1 MARDPIFGSDPTK
14 QFLPPAETAAEE
26 GTAPELNLAD
36 LTAKFAAAGGG
47 RMSPELSAGL
57 ALDVV
62 LNEIVEQACRA
73 TGATGAAVILERDGE
88 MVCRASTG
96 GNAPELGARLSR
108 EPGLTAECIKTR
120 QAQRCDDAQADPRAD
135 TEASRSLGVRSVV
148 VLPLIRNGD
157 LAGIL
162 EVFSSRIGAFGER
175 DELTL
180 EALANRILKNLE
192 RGSESYSAAA
202 QNPALPPTGIS
213 VPELDDGHAGSSG
226 VKEKE
231 GDAGPEAAG
240 RSPRTGLDV
249 VTFALGVVV
258 VACAVLLVTLVGL
271 RLGWRRTAAVR
282 GQVTNS
288 AGTAGGARN
297 RGAQAGAT
305 PHSTAAEASGAKSA
319 ANAGSK
325 APGGGGL
332 VPPRT
337 PAAGPK
343 DSLPPPGGLLVYE
356 NGKEVFRMPPAVE
369 QREATNGSS
378 TYGTGVQQA
387 SDVGQAGLLQVAPE
401 VAEGSLLHRVE
412 PDYPEQAR
420 QQQIQ
425 GPVVLDVRTR
435 RDGTIQELK
444 LLSGQRL
451 LADAAIAAV
460 KQWRFRPHLVKG
472 EPVEM
477 QTTVTLNFKLPR

>member
-1 MARDPIFGSDPTK
+1 
-14 QFLPPAETAAEE
+14 
-26 GTAPELNLAD
+26 
-36 LTAKFAAAGGG
+36 
-47 RMSPELSAGL
+47 MSPELSAGL

-108 EPGLTAECIKTR
+108 ERGLTAECIKTR

-135 TEASRSLGVRSVV
+135 VEASRSLGVRSVV
-148 VLPLIRNGD
+148 VLPLIRQGD

-192 RGSESYSAAA
+192 RGSEPYSTAA
-202 QNPALPPTGIS
+202 QNPVMPAAPIS
-213 VPELDDGHAGSSG
+213 GSELEDQAGSSS

-231 GDAGPEAAG
+231 SEAGPEAVE
-240 RSPRTGLDV
+240 RSTRTGLDV

-258 VACAVLLVTLVGL
+258 VGCAVLLGTLVGL

-288 AGTAGGARN
+288 ASGAAVGVRK
-297 RGAQAGAT
+297 
-305 PHSTAAEASGAKSA
+305 AAEASGAKVA

-325 APGGGGL
+325 STGGDAKNGL
-332 VPPRT
+332 VPPR
-337 PAAGPK
+337 PPVAGRK

-356 NGKEVFRMPPAVE
+356 NGKEVFRMPPTAE
-369 QREATNGSS
+369 EREATNGSS
-378 TYGTGVQQA
+378 THGAAVQQA
-387 SDVGQAGLLQVAPE
+387 SDVGQAGPLQVAPE

>member
-1 MARDPIFGSDPTK
+1 
-14 QFLPPAETAAEE
+14 
-26 GTAPELNLAD
+26 
-36 LTAKFAAAGGG
+36 
-47 RMSPELSAGL
+47 MSPELSAGL

-108 EPGLTAECIKTR
+108 ERGLTAECIKTR

-135 TEASRSLGVRSVV
+135 VEASRSLGVRSVV
-148 VLPLIRNGD
+148 VLPLIRQGD

-192 RGSESYSAAA
+192 RGSEPYSTAA
-202 QNPALPPTGIS
+202 QNPVMPAAPIS
-213 VPELDDGHAGSSG
+213 GSELEDQAGSSS

-231 GDAGPEAAG
+231 SEAGPEAVE
-240 RSPRTGLDV
+240 RSTRTGLDV

-258 VACAVLLVTLVGL
+258 VGCAVLLGTLVGL

-288 AGTAGGARN
+288 ASGAAVGVRK
-297 RGAQAGAT
+297 
-305 PHSTAAEASGAKSA
+305 AAEASGAKVA

-325 APGGGGL
+325 STGGDAKNGL
-332 VPPRT
+332 VPPR
-337 PAAGPK
+337 PPVAGPK

-356 NGKEVFRMPPAVE
+356 NGKEVFRMPPTAE
-369 QREATNGSS
+369 EREATNGSS
-378 TYGTGVQQA
+378 THGAAVQQA
-387 SDVGQAGLLQVAPE
+387 SDVGQAGPLQVAPE

-460 KQWRFRPHLVKG
+460 KQWRFRPQLVKG

>member
-1 MARDPIFGSDPTK
+1 
-14 QFLPPAETAAEE
+14 
-26 GTAPELNLAD
+26 
-36 LTAKFAAAGGG
+36 
-47 RMSPELSAGL
+47 MSPELSAGL

-108 EPGLTAECIKTR
+108 ERGLTAECIKTR

-135 TEASRSLGVRSVV
+135 VEASRSLGVRSVV

-192 RGSESYSAAA
+192 RGSEPYSTAA
-202 QNPALPPTGIS
+202 QNPVMPAAPIS
-213 VPELDDGHAGSSG
+213 GSELEDQAGSSS

-231 GDAGPEAAG
+231 SEAGPEAVE
-240 RSPRTGLDV
+240 RSTRTGLDV

-258 VACAVLLVTLVGL
+258 VGCAVLLGTLVGL

-288 AGTAGGARN
+288 ASGAAVGVRK
-297 RGAQAGAT
+297 
-305 PHSTAAEASGAKSA
+305 AAEASGAKVA

-325 APGGGGL
+325 STGGDAKNGL
-332 VPPRT
+332 VPPR
-337 PAAGPK
+337 PPVAGPK
-343 DSLPPPGGLLVYE
+343 DSLPSPGGLLVYE
-356 NGKEVFRMPPAVE
+356 NGKEVFRMPPTAE
-369 QREATNGSS
+369 EREATNGSS
-378 TYGTGVQQA
+378 THGAAVQQA
-387 SDVGQAGLLQVAPE
+387 SDVGQAGPLQVAPE

>member
-1 MARDPIFGSDPTK
+1 
-14 QFLPPAETAAEE
+14 
-26 GTAPELNLAD
+26 
-36 LTAKFAAAGGG
+36 
-47 RMSPELSAGL
+47 MSPELSAGL

-108 EPGLTAECIKTR
+108 ERGLTAECIKTR

-135 TEASRSLGVRSVV
+135 VEASRSLGVRSVV
-148 VLPLIRNGD
+148 VLPLIRQGD

-192 RGSESYSAAA
+192 RGSEPYSTAA
-202 QNPALPPTGIS
+202 QNPVMPAAPIS
-213 VPELDDGHAGSSG
+213 GSELEDQAGSSS

-231 GDAGPEAAG
+231 SEAGPEAVE
-240 RSPRTGLDV
+240 RSTRTGLDV

-258 VACAVLLVTLVGL
+258 VGCAVLLGTLVGL

-288 AGTAGGARN
+288 ASGAAVGVRK
-297 RGAQAGAT
+297 
-305 PHSTAAEASGAKSA
+305 AAEASGAKVA

-325 APGGGGL
+325 STGGDAKNGL
-332 VPPRT
+332 VPPR
-337 PAAGPK
+337 PPVAGPK
-343 DSLPPPGGLLVYE
+343 DSLPSPGGLLVYE
-356 NGKEVFRMPPAVE
+356 NGKEVFRMPPTAE
-369 QREATNGSS
+369 EREATNGSS
-378 TYGTGVQQA
+378 THGAAVQQA
-387 SDVGQAGLLQVAPE
+387 SDVGQAGPLQVAPE

-460 KQWRFRPHLVKG
+460 KQWRFRPQLVKG

>member
-1 MARDPIFGSDPTK
+1 VRP
-14 QFLPPAETAAEE
+14 AAE
-26 GTAPELNLAD
+26 LDLAD
-36 LTAKFAAAGGG
+36 LAATFEAHGGG

-108 EPGLTAECIKTR
+108 ERGLTAECIKTR

-135 TEASRSLGVRSVV
+135 VEASRSLGVRSVV
-148 VLPLIRNGD
+148 VLPLIRQGD

-192 RGSESYSAAA
+192 RGSEPYSTAA
-202 QNPALPPTGIS
+202 QNPVMPAAPIS
-213 VPELDDGHAGSSG
+213 GSELEDQAGSSS

-231 GDAGPEAAG
+231 SEAGPEAVE
-240 RSPRTGLDV
+240 RSTRTGLDV

-258 VACAVLLVTLVGL
+258 VGCAVLLGTLVGL

-288 AGTAGGARN
+288 ASGAAVGAGN
-297 RGAQAGAT
+297 RGAQADAT
-305 PHSTAAEASGAKSA
+305 PHGTAAEASGAKVA

-325 APGGGGL
+325 STGGDAKNGL
-332 VPPRT
+332 VPPR
-337 PAAGPK
+337 PPVAGRK

-356 NGKEVFRMPPAVE
+356 NGKEVFRMPPTAE
-369 QREATNGSS
+369 EREATNGSS
-378 TYGTGVQQA
+378 THGAAVQQA
-387 SDVGQAGLLQVAPE
+387 SDVGQAGPLQVAPE

-460 KQWRFRPHLVKG
+460 KQWRFRPQLVKG

>member
-1 MARDPIFGSDPTK
+1 
-14 QFLPPAETAAEE
+14 
-26 GTAPELNLAD
+26 
-36 LTAKFAAAGGG
+36 
-47 RMSPELSAGL
+47 MSPELSAGL

-108 EPGLTAECIKTR
+108 ERGLTAECIKTR

-135 TEASRSLGVRSVV
+135 VEASRSLGVRSVV

-192 RGSESYSAAA
+192 RGSEPYSTAA
-202 QNPALPPTGIS
+202 QNPVMPAAPIS
-213 VPELDDGHAGSSG
+213 GSELEDQAGSSR

-231 GDAGPEAAG
+231 SEAGPEAVE
-240 RSPRTGLDV
+240 RSTRTGLDV

-258 VACAVLLVTLVGL
+258 VGCAVLLGTLVGL

-282 GQVTNS
+282 GQVMNS
-288 AGTAGGARN
+288 ASGAAVGVRK
-297 RGAQAGAT
+297 
-305 PHSTAAEASGAKSA
+305 AAEASGAKVA
-319 ANAGSK
+319 ASAGSK
-325 APGGGGL
+325 GTGGDTKNGL
-332 VPPRT
+332 VPPR
-337 PAAGPK
+337 PPVAGRK
-343 DSLPPPGGLLVYE
+343 DALPPPGELLVYE
-356 NGKEVFRMPPAVE
+356 NGKEVFRMPPTAE
-369 QREATNGSS
+369 EREATNGSS
-378 TYGTGVQQA
+378 THGAAVQQA
-387 SDVGQAGLLQVAPE
+387 SDVGQAGPLQVAPE

-460 KQWRFRPHLVKG
+460 KQWRFRPQLVKG

>member
-1 MARDPIFGSDPTK
+1 
-14 QFLPPAETAAEE
+14 
-26 GTAPELNLAD
+26 
-36 LTAKFAAAGGG
+36 
-47 RMSPELSAGL
+47 MSPELSAGL

-108 EPGLTAECIKTR
+108 ERGLTAECIKTR

-135 TEASRSLGVRSVV
+135 VEASRSLGVRSVV

-192 RGSESYSAAA
+192 RGSEPYSTAA
-202 QNPALPPTGIS
+202 QNPVMPAAPIS
-213 VPELDDGHAGSSG
+213 GSELEDQAGSSS

-231 GDAGPEAAG
+231 SEAGPEAVE
-240 RSPRTGLDV
+240 RSTRTGLDV

-258 VACAVLLVTLVGL
+258 VGCAVLLGTLVGL

-288 AGTAGGARN
+288 ASGAAVGVRK
-297 RGAQAGAT
+297 
-305 PHSTAAEASGAKSA
+305 AAEASGAKVA

-325 APGGGGL
+325 STGGDAKNGL
-332 VPPRT
+332 VPPR
-337 PAAGPK
+337 PPVAGRK

-356 NGKEVFRMPPAVE
+356 NGKEVFRMPPTAE
-369 QREATNGSS
+369 EREATNGSS
-378 TYGTGVQQA
+378 THGAAVQQA
-387 SDVGQAGLLQVAPE
+387 SDVGQAGPLQVAPE

-460 KQWRFRPHLVKG
+460 KQWRFRPQLVKG

>member
-1 MARDPIFGSDPTK
+1 
-14 QFLPPAETAAEE
+14 
-26 GTAPELNLAD
+26 
-36 LTAKFAAAGGG
+36 
-47 RMSPELSAGL
+47 MSPELSAGL

-108 EPGLTAECIKTR
+108 ERGLTAECIKTR

-135 TEASRSLGVRSVV
+135 VEASRSLGVRSVV

-192 RGSESYSAAA
+192 RGSEPYSTAA
-202 QNPALPPTGIS
+202 QNPVMPAAPIS
-213 VPELDDGHAGSSG
+213 GSELEDQAGSSR

-231 GDAGPEAAG
+231 SEAGPEAVE
-240 RSPRTGLDV
+240 RSTRTGLDV

-258 VACAVLLVTLVGL
+258 VGCAVLLGTLVGL

-288 AGTAGGARN
+288 ASGAAVGVRK
-297 RGAQAGAT
+297 
-305 PHSTAAEASGAKSA
+305 AAEASGAKVA

-325 APGGGGL
+325 STGGDAKNGL
-332 VPPRT
+332 VPPR
-337 PAAGPK
+337 PPVAGRK

-356 NGKEVFRMPPAVE
+356 NGKEVFRMPPTAE
-369 QREATNGSS
+369 EREATNGSS
-378 TYGTGVQQA
+378 THGAAVQQA
-387 SDVGQAGLLQVAPE
+387 SDVGQAGPLQVAPE

-460 KQWRFRPHLVKG
+460 KQWRFRPQLVKG

>member
-1 MARDPIFGSDPTK
+1 
-14 QFLPPAETAAEE
+14 
-26 GTAPELNLAD
+26 
-36 LTAKFAAAGGG
+36 
-47 RMSPELSAGL
+47 MSPELSAGL

-108 EPGLTAECIKTR
+108 ERGLTAECIKTR

-135 TEASRSLGVRSVV
+135 VEASRSLGVRSVV

-192 RGSESYSAAA
+192 RGSEPYSTAA
-202 QNPALPPTGIS
+202 QNPVMPAAPIS
-213 VPELDDGHAGSSG
+213 GSELEDQAGSSR

-231 GDAGPEAAG
+231 SEAGPEAVE
-240 RSPRTGLDV
+240 RSTRTGLDV

-258 VACAVLLVTLVGL
+258 VGCAVLLGTLVGL

-288 AGTAGGARN
+288 ASGAAVGVRK
-297 RGAQAGAT
+297 
-305 PHSTAAEASGAKSA
+305 AAEASGAKVA

-325 APGGGGL
+325 STGGDAKNGL
-332 VPPRT
+332 VPPR
-337 PAAGPK
+337 PPVAGPK
-343 DSLPPPGGLLVYE
+343 DSLPSPGGLLVYE
-356 NGKEVFRMPPAVE
+356 NGKEVFRMPPTAE
-369 QREATNGSS
+369 EREATNGSS
-378 TYGTGVQQA
+378 THGAAVQQA
-387 SDVGQAGLLQVAPE
+387 SDVGQAGPLQVAPE

>member
-1 MARDPIFGSDPTK
+1 
-14 QFLPPAETAAEE
+14 
-26 GTAPELNLAD
+26 
-36 LTAKFAAAGGG
+36 
-47 RMSPELSAGL
+47 MSPELSAGL

-108 EPGLTAECIKTR
+108 ERGLTAECIKTR

-135 TEASRSLGVRSVV
+135 VEASRSLGVRSVV
-148 VLPLIRNGD
+148 VLPLIRKGD

-192 RGSESYSAAA
+192 RGSEPYSTAA
-202 QNPALPPTGIS
+202 QNPVMPATQIS
-213 VPELDDGHAGSSG
+213 GSELEDWQAESSG
-226 VKEKE
+226 VREKE
-231 GDAGPEAAG
+231 GEVGRGTVG

-249 VTFALGVVV
+249 VTFVLGVVV
-258 VACAVLLVTLVGL
+258 VACAVLLGTLVGL

-282 GQVTNS
+282 GQVMNS
-288 AGTAGGARN
+288 ASGAAVGAGN
-297 RGAQAGAT
+297 RGARADAT
-305 PHSTAAEASGAKSA
+305 PHGTAAEASGAKVA
-319 ANAGSK
+319 ASAGSK
-325 APGGGGL
+325 GTGGDTKNGL
-332 VPPRT
+332 VPPR
-337 PAAGPK
+337 PPVAGRK
-343 DSLPPPGGLLVYE
+343 DSLPPPGELLVYE
-356 NGKEVFRMPPAVE
+356 NGKEVFRMPPTAE
-369 QREATNGSS
+369 EREATDGSS
-378 TYGTGVQQA
+378 THGAGVQRA
-387 SDVGQAGLLQVAPE
+387 SDVGRAGPLQVAPE

-460 KQWRFRPHLVKG
+460 KQWRFRPQLVKG

>member
-1 MARDPIFGSDPTK
+1 LD
-14 QFLPPAETAAEE
+14 
-26 GTAPELNLAD
+26 LAD
-36 LTAKFAAAGGG
+36 LAATFEAHGGG

-108 EPGLTAECIKTR
+108 ERGLTAECIKTR

-135 TEASRSLGVRSVV
+135 VEASRSLGVRSVV
-148 VLPLIRNGD
+148 VLPLIRQGD

-192 RGSESYSAAA
+192 RGSEPYSTAA
-202 QNPALPPTGIS
+202 QNPAMPASPIS
-213 VPELDDGHAGSSG
+213 GSELEDWQAESSG
-226 VKEKE
+226 VREKE
-231 GDAGPEAAG
+231 GEVGRGTVG

-249 VTFALGVVV
+249 VTFVLGVVV
-258 VACAVLLVTLVGL
+258 VACAVLLGTLVGL

-282 GQVTNS
+282 GQVMNS
-288 AGTAGGARN
+288 ASGAAVGVRK
-297 RGAQAGAT
+297 
-305 PHSTAAEASGAKSA
+305 AAEASGAKVA

-325 APGGGGL
+325 STGGDAKNGL
-332 VPPRT
+332 VPPR
-337 PAAGPK
+337 PPVAGPK
-343 DSLPPPGGLLVYE
+343 DSLPSPGGLLVYE
-356 NGKEVFRMPPAVE
+356 NGKEVFRMPPTAE
-369 QREATNGSS
+369 EREATNGSS
-378 TYGTGVQQA
+378 THGAAVQRA
-387 SDVGQAGLLQVAPE
+387 SDVGQAGPLQVAPE

-460 KQWRFRPHLVKG
+460 KQWRFRPQLVKG

>member
-1 MARDPIFGSDPTK
+1 
-14 QFLPPAETAAEE
+14 
-26 GTAPELNLAD
+26 
-36 LTAKFAAAGGG
+36 
-47 RMSPELSAGL
+47 MSPELSAGL

-108 EPGLTAECIKTR
+108 ERGLTAECIKTR

-135 TEASRSLGVRSVV
+135 VEASRSLGVRSVV
-148 VLPLIRNGD
+148 VLPLIRQGD

-192 RGSESYSAAA
+192 RGSEPYSTAA
-202 QNPALPPTGIS
+202 QNPVMPAAPIS
-213 VPELDDGHAGSSG
+213 GSELEDQAGSSS

-231 GDAGPEAAG
+231 SEAGPEAVE
-240 RSPRTGLDV
+240 RSTRTGLDV

-258 VACAVLLVTLVGL
+258 VGCAVLLGTLVGL

-288 AGTAGGARN
+288 ASGAAVGVRK
-297 RGAQAGAT
+297 
-305 PHSTAAEASGAKSA
+305 AAEASGAKVA

-325 APGGGGL
+325 STGGDAKNGL
-332 VPPRT
+332 VPPR
-337 PAAGPK
+337 PPVAGRK

-356 NGKEVFRMPPAVE
+356 NGKEVFRMPPTAE
-369 QREATNGSS
+369 EREATNGSS
-378 TYGTGVQQA
+378 THGAAVQQA
-387 SDVGQAGLLQVAPE
+387 SDVGQAGPLQVAPE

-460 KQWRFRPHLVKG
+460 KQWRFRPQLVKG

>member
-1 MARDPIFGSDPTK
+1 
-14 QFLPPAETAAEE
+14 
-26 GTAPELNLAD
+26 
-36 LTAKFAAAGGG
+36 
-47 RMSPELSAGL
+47 MSPELSAGL

-108 EPGLTAECIKTR
+108 ERGLTAECIKTR

-135 TEASRSLGVRSVV
+135 VEASRSLGVRSVV
-148 VLPLIRNGD
+148 VLPLIRKGD

-192 RGSESYSAAA
+192 RGSEPYSTAA
-202 QNPALPPTGIS
+202 QNPVMPATQIS
-213 VPELDDGHAGSSG
+213 GSELEDWQAESSG
-226 VKEKE
+226 VREKE
-231 GDAGPEAAG
+231 GEVGRGTVG

-249 VTFALGVVV
+249 VTFVLGVVV
-258 VACAVLLVTLVGL
+258 VACAVLLGTLVGL

-282 GQVTNS
+282 GQVMNS
-288 AGTAGGARN
+288 ASGAAVGAGN
-297 RGAQAGAT
+297 RGARADAT
-305 PHSTAAEASGAKSA
+305 PHGTAAEASGAKVA
-319 ANAGSK
+319 ASAGSK
-325 APGGGGL
+325 GTGGDTKNGL
-332 VPPRT
+332 VPPR
-337 PAAGPK
+337 PPVAGRK
-343 DSLPPPGGLLVYE
+343 DSLPPPGELLVYE
-356 NGKEVFRMPPAVE
+356 NGKEVFRMPPTAE
-369 QREATNGSS
+369 EREATNGSS
-378 TYGTGVQQA
+378 THGAGVQRA
-387 SDVGQAGLLQVAPE
+387 SDVGRAGPLQVAPE

-460 KQWRFRPHLVKG
+460 KQWRFRPQLVKG

>member
-1 MARDPIFGSDPTK
+1 
-14 QFLPPAETAAEE
+14 
-26 GTAPELNLAD
+26 
-36 LTAKFAAAGGG
+36 
-47 RMSPELSAGL
+47 MSPELSAGL

-108 EPGLTAECIKTR
+108 ERGLTAECIKTR

-135 TEASRSLGVRSVV
+135 VEASRSLGVRSVV

-192 RGSESYSAAA
+192 RGSEPYSTAA
-202 QNPALPPTGIS
+202 QNPVMPAAPIS
-213 VPELDDGHAGSSG
+213 GSELEDQAGSSR

-231 GDAGPEAAG
+231 SEAGPEAVE
-240 RSPRTGLDV
+240 RSTRTGLDV

-258 VACAVLLVTLVGL
+258 VGCAVLLGTLVGL

-288 AGTAGGARN
+288 ASGAAVGVRK
-297 RGAQAGAT
+297 
-305 PHSTAAEASGAKSA
+305 AAEASGAKVA

-325 APGGGGL
+325 STGGDAKNGL
-332 VPPRT
+332 VPPR
-337 PAAGPK
+337 PPVAGPK
-343 DSLPPPGGLLVYE
+343 DSLPSPGGLLVYE
-356 NGKEVFRMPPAVE
+356 NGKEVFRMPPTAE
-369 QREATNGSS
+369 EREATNGSS
-378 TYGTGVQQA
+378 THGAAVQQA
-387 SDVGQAGLLQVAPE
+387 SDVGQAGPLQVAPE

-460 KQWRFRPHLVKG
+460 KQWRFRPQLVKG